1 MGNHRG
7 ARRAEPR
14 RRSERTEGPA
24 PQYVGR
30 RVAGRETTAPATSGL
45 EHRAQAPE
53 LPAVTVA
60 LPSVPA
66 PALLGDTTT
75 GSLKPAVPGKRRAER
90 PTRTTRLRGLPSM
103 PVAVGVA
110 VLAVSA
116 GGVLQTSGARLV
128 NADGPPRLSAPN
140 AASGEI
146 GSGSYNLLGRS
157 AVVSRDSD
165 RDALDDA
172 SDATLQQEVEAQAE
186 QRNQALGT
194 LAQQAEKEAKTIK
207 LNAWV
212 LPVDPGAY
220 HLTAGFGDCSS
231 LWSHCH
237 TGLDFAGPTGTP
249 IHAVA
254 GGVVTSTGY
263 EGAYGNQTIVTLDDG
278 TEIWYCHQNAFAVSP
293 GDRVVAGQ
301 VIGYIGSTGNTTGPH
316 LHLEVRPGGG
326 DPVDPY
332 TALVFN
338 GVQP

>member
-14 RRSERTEGPA
+14 RRSERTEGPD
-24 PQYVGR
+24 QGYVGR
-30 RVAGRETTAPATSGL
+30 RVAGREAPLPQLA
-45 EHRAQAPE
+45 APTVE
-53 LPAVTVA
+53 LPPV
-60 LPSVPA
+60 PVPA
-66 PALLGDTTT
+66 LFGDTTT
-75 GSLKPAVPGKRRAER
+75 GSLKPAVPGKRRAEKA
-90 PTRTTRLRGLPSM
+90 TRTPRLRGVPSM

-116 GGVLQTSGARLV
+116 GGVLHTSGTQLV
-128 NADGPPRLSAPN
+128 SADGPPRLSAPN
-140 AASGEI
+140 AATGEI
-146 GSGSYNLLGRS
+146 GSGSYNTLGRS

-172 SDATLQQEVEAQAE
+172 SEATLQQEVEAQAE
-186 QRNQALGT
+186 QRNEALGN

-212 LPVDPGAY
+212 LPVDPGSY
-220 HLTAGFGDCSS
+220 HLTAGFGDCSG

-237 TGLDFAGPTGTP
+237 TGLDFAGDTGTP
-249 IHAVA
+249 IHAIA

-263 EGAYGNQTIVTLDDG
+263 EGAYGNQTIITLDDG

-316 LHLEVRPGGG
+316 VHIEVRPGGG

-332 TALVFN
+332 AALIVN
-338 GVQP
+338 GVHP